1 MADPHR
7 IYRWFLRL
15 YPARFREE
23 YGTPLERQF
32 VDEYREIQGA
42 RPRARFWIGAVTDLA
57 ISIPTEILH
66 ELSQDVGYAVRVYRR
81 RPLSTGLALMA
92 LALAIGATTGVFSV
106 VNALLIRS
114 LPFRDPQRLVELQG
128 FRLGTPGAA
137 GFTPGEAAC
146 RI

>member
-1 MADPHR
+1 
-7 IYRWFLRL
+7 
-15 YPARFREE
+15 
-23 YGTPLERQF
+23 
-32 VDEYREIQGA
+32 
-42 RPRARFWIGAVTDLA
+42 VTDLA

-137 GFTPGEAAC
+137 GFTPGEAAR